1 MMPAGKYTVQTAV
14 VEVEESG
21 KAMKVE
27 LFQRLGKAELSSR
40 GKKWG
45 VGSLRMVEIW
55 TRRRWPVREARPV
68 VELLGTFTEHNAPNC
83 CTACSLH
90 PALIPSLC

>member
-40 GKKWG
+40 GKNG
-45 VGSLRMVEIW
+45 GSAV
-55 TRRRWPVREARPV
+55 
-68 VELLGTFTEHNAPNC
+68 
-83 CTACSLH
+83 
-90 PALIPSLC
+90 